1 MDERKSQEFFVLF
14 VMLLMAVIPIL
25 IIIFLPEVL
34 LIGIGVIFII
44 CLIGFLLNKK

>member
-14 VMLLMAVIPIL
+14 VMLLMVVIPTL

-44 CLIGFLLNKK
+44 CLIGFLFNKK